1 MIIICMLQI
10 DDEPFNPEYTVA
22 DRVIDVAKSTEPNGE
37 VIGNYEI
44 HCIYI

>member
-1 MIIICMLQI
+1 MVTICISQI

-37 VIGNYEI
+37 VISNYEI
-44 HCIYI
+44 YCI